1 MYCKDCKGREAICR
15 RILVDKIK
23 ATMPYINKTSSFI
36 WAGFFITLKIS
47 IYLNIA
53 GITH

>member
-23 ATMPYINKTSSFI
+23 ATTMPYKNKTSSFI
-36 WAGFFITLKIS
+36 
-47 IYLNIA
+47 
-53 GITH
+53 